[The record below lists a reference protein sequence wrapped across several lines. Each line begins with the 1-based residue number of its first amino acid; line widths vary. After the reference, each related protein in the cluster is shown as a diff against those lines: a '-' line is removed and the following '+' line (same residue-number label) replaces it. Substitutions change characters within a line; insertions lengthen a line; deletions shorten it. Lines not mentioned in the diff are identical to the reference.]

1 MFYMAYGM
9 NTNRESMAVRCPQ
22 AKPMGAFYLPDH
34 RLVFR
39 GVADFVPDVESV
51 LPVVLWEITHDCL
64 RSLDRLEGYPH
75 FYNRRKLN
83 GAWIIYEMVDQSRT
97 SLPSEHYYRMIEEGY
112 KDFGLD
118 DWHLRRARADAKELV
133 A

>member
-39 GVADFVPDVESV
+39 GVADFVADVESV
-51 LPVVLWEITHDCL
+51 LPVVLWEITPDCL
-64 RSLDRLEGYPH
+64 RSLDALEGYPH

-83 GAWIIYEMVDQSRT
+83 GAWIVYEMVDQSRT

-118 DWHLRRARADAKELV
+118 DWHLRHAKADAKEQ
-133 A
+133 AA

>member
-9 NTNRESMAVRCPQ
+9 NTPRDAMAARCPK

-39 GVADFVPDVESV
+39 GVADFVEDTESV
-51 LPVVLWEITHDCL
+51 LPVVLWDITPDCL
-64 RSLDRLEGYPH
+64 RALDQLEGYPH

-83 GAWIIYEMVDQSRT
+83 GAWIIYEMVDQTRT
-97 SLPSEHYYRMIEEGY
+97 HLPNNGYYRMIEEGY

-118 DWHLRRARADAKELV
+118 DWHLRHAKADARDLV